1 MSYCFHPHCQNP
13 QNDRSAEQ
21 CQSCGA
27 TLLLKSRYRILQQL
41 SRGTGNRTFLAIDQ
55 HRPSQ
60 PYCIIQQFSAT
71 ARGDI
76 ESSIDLIETAC
87 EHPQLPDFF
96 ASFTDEGYLY
106 LVQDCIEG
114 QNLAEEL
121 ELAGQFDDR
130 QIRSLLEEILPV
142 LQWLHDRQLIH
153 GDLKPENLIRR
164 DVDGKLVLVDLGSVK
179 PTTGKRRTLSGT
191 PTGSAEYAAPEQLQG
206 RAIPSSDLY
215 SLGAICIRLLTDVT
229 PFHLFDPQTNTW
241 TWRSHLQTRVSP
253 GLGRIIDRLLQPS
266 LRHRYRS
273 AAEVLADLHSI
284 DRLPPVVRKLARWDL
299 AATVGAGIAIA
310 LTALTSRSPAPIPS
324 PSFQPSSPPAP
335 RLYNLHPHSFSQ
347 GTHTLSSSWGS
358 VWSVAIGPDGRTL
371 VSGNADGTIQL
382 RRLNSTCLKAAS
394 CNPTQILVGHSGA
407 VWAVAVSPDGR
418 LLASASKDQTVKLW
432 NLHTGNLIETLYG
445 HEGEVFDV
453 AFSPDS
459 QTLASVGQDGT
470 IGLWATSDFN
480 RRYLPDSLHQT
491 LRGHTDEVK
500 SIAFLPDGK
509 RLVTGSSDGTVKL
522 WDVRTGRSIA
532 QWEKS
537 AAVWSVALSPDGRTL
552 ASSNADGSIELW
564 NLATGHPTKT
574 IARQKQASQSLVFSP
589 DGQTLASADV
599 HGTIELWRVKTG
611 CRLGVLKQ
619 HSGWVDLAFS
629 PDGQMLFSGSYDET
643 IKLWQMPGSRG
654 MGWH

>member
-13 QNDRSAEQ
+13 QNDRSADL
-21 CQSCGA
+21 CRSCGS
-27 TLLLKSRYRILQQL
+27 TLLLKSRYRIVQQL
-41 SRGTGNRTFLAIDQ
+41 SRGSGHRTFLAIDQ

-60 PYCIIQQFSAT
+60 PHCTIQQFSAT
-71 ARGDI
+71 ARAEI
-76 ESSIDLIETAC
+76 EASIDLIESAC
-87 EHPQLPDFF
+87 EHPQLPAFF
-96 ASFTDEGYLY
+96 ASFTDESSLY
-106 LVQDCIEG
+106 LVQDYIEG
-114 QNLAEEL
+114 QNLTEEL
-121 ELAGQFDDR
+121 ESAGNFDDL
-130 QIRSLLEEILPV
+130 QIRELLGEILPV
-142 LQWLHDRQLIH
+142 LQWMHDRQLIH

-164 DVDGKLVLVDLGSVK
+164 EADGKLVLVDLGSVK
-179 PTTGKRRTLSGT
+179 PTTAKRRAISGT
-191 PTGSAEYAAPEQLQG
+191 PMGSAEYAAPEQLQG
-206 RAIPSSDLY
+206 RVIPSSDLY
-215 SLGAICIRLLTDVT
+215 SLGVICIRLLTEMT
-229 PFHLFDPQTNTW
+229 PFSLFDPQINMW
-241 TWRSHLQTRVSP
+241 TWRSHLQTRISP

-266 LRHRYRS
+266 VKHRYPS

-284 DRLPPVVRKLARWDL
+284 DRLPQVVRKLARWDL

-310 LTALTSRSPAPIPS
+310 LTALSSRSPAPLPS
-324 PSFQPSSPPAP
+324 SSFQSSSPPAP

-347 GTHTLSSSWGS
+347 GTHTLGSAWGS
-358 VWSVAIGPDGRTL
+358 VWSVAISPDGRTL

-382 RRLNSTCLKAAS
+382 RQLNSTCLNAAS
-394 CNPTQILVGHSGA
+394 CNPTRILVGHSGA

-418 LLASASKDQTVKLW
+418 FLASASKDMTVKLW
-432 NLHTGNLIETLYG
+432 NLQTGNLIDTLYG

-459 QTLASVGQDGT
+459 QTLASVGEDGAVR
-470 IGLWATSDFN
+470 LWNTTLADERSSTVAL
-480 RRYLPDSLHQT
+480 RQT

-500 SIAFLPDGK
+500 SIAFLPDGD
-509 RLVTGSSDGTVKL
+509 RLVTGSSDQTVKL
-522 WDVRTGRSIA
+522 WDVRTGRSIG
-532 QWEKS
+532 QWEQS

-552 ASSNADGSIELW
+552 ASSNADGNIELW
-564 NLATGHPTKT
+564 DLATGHPMKT
-574 IARQKQASQSLVFSP
+574 IDRKLQASQSLAFSP